1 MGIVELPRRAA
12 GRVGTGGGFRTDVEG
27 LRAVA
32 IGLVLLFN
40 AGVPLASGGRV
51 GVDVFFVISG
61 FLITGLLVRELDATG
76 RVGLAAFYARRARRI
91 LPSAVVV
98 VVATVAATAVLVPGR
113 AVDTARDGIASALQV
128 ANWWLLSFGTG
139 ELGAEV
145 SHSPLKHYW
154 SLAVE
159 EQFYLLWPVL
169 VAVITAWHVRRSGRP
184 QDLRR
189 RLAIGLGVVTVL
201 SFAASVVVSQQA
213 ELLGYLSSPTRAWQ
227 FGVGGL
233 LALGVPLLDR
243 ACADHRVATALRVA
257 GPLGLLAV
265 GSCLVWV
272 GSVVY
277 PGYAALVPTLGTAA
291 VIAAGCSGRAGS
303 GVGWLLSLPPVRF
316 LGRLSYTWYLWHV
329 PAVFFAAELAGVD
342 GWPSLL
348 AVELLAAVPAVLTMW
363 FVERPLR
370 HARRFAGTR
379 GGLVLGGITTTVA
392 LAVCG
397 VVLV

>member
-1 MGIVELPRRAA
+1 MGITELPRRAPREA
-12 GRVGTGGGFRTDVEG
+12 GRGAGFRTDVEG

-40 AGVPLASGGRV
+40 AGVPLAGGGRV

-61 FLITGLLVRELDATG
+61 FLITGLLVRELESTG
-76 RVGLAAFYARRARRI
+76 RIGLAAFYARRARRI
-91 LPSAVVV
+91 LPAAAVV
-98 VVATVAATAVLVPGR
+98 VVATVAATAVLVPAR
-113 AVDTARDGIASALQV
+113 AADTARDGIAAALQV
-128 ANWWLLSFGTG
+128 ANWWLLSFGTA
-139 ELGAEV
+139 ELAADV

-169 VAVITAWHVRRSGRP
+169 VVVLTAWHARRGAAAGN
-184 QDLRR
+184 LRR
-189 RLAIGLGVVTVL
+189 RLAVGLGVVTVL
-201 SFAASVVVSQQA
+201 SFAASVVVSSQA

-233 LALGVPLLDR
+233 LALAVPLLDR
-243 ACADHRVATALRVA
+243 AAGDRRAALALQVA
-257 GPLGLLAV
+257 GPVGLLAV
-265 GSCLVWV
+265 ISCLPWV

-277 PGYAALVPTLGTAA
+277 PGAAALVPTLGTAA

-303 GVGWLLSLPPVRF
+303 GIGWLLSLPPVRF

-342 GWPSLL
+342 GWPSVL
-348 AVELLAAVPAVLTMW
+348 AVELAAAVPAVLTMW
-363 FVERPLR
+363 LVEGPV
-370 HARRFAGTR
+370 RRTRLVAGTP
-379 GGLVLGGITTTVA
+379 GGLVLGGATTAVA

-397 VVLV
+397 AVLI

>member
-1 MGIVELPRRAA
+1 MGIVELPRRTSRDV
-12 GRVGTGGGFRTDVEG
+12 GRGAGFRTDVEG

-40 AGVPLASGGRV
+40 AGVPLTGGGRV
-51 GVDVFFVISG
+51 GVDVFFVVSG
-61 FLITGLLVRELDATG
+61 FLITGLLVRELDTTG

-98 VVATVAATAVLVPGR
+98 VVGTVAATAVLVPGR
-113 AVDTARDGIASALQV
+113 AVATARDGIAAALQV
-128 ANWWLLSFGTG
+128 ANWWLLSFGTQD
-139 ELGAEV
+139 LGADV

-169 VAVITAWHVRRSGRP
+169 VVVLTAWHARRGGAAG
-184 QDLRR
+184 DLRR
-189 RLAIGLGVVTVL
+189 RLAAGLGVVTVL
-201 SFAASVVVSQQA
+201 SFAASVVVSSQA

-233 LALGVPLLDR
+233 LALAVPLLDR
-243 ACADHRVATALRVA
+243 AAADRRAERALRVA
-257 GPLGLLAV
+257 GPVGLLAV
-265 GSCLVWV
+265 VGCLPWV

-277 PGYAALVPTLGTAA
+277 PGAAALVPTLGTAA

-303 GVGWLLSLPPVRF
+303 GVGWLLSLPAVRF
-316 LGRLSYTWYLWHV
+316 LGRSSYTWYLWHV

-342 GWPSLL
+342 GWPSVL
-348 AVELLAAVPAVLTMW
+348 AVELLAVVPAVATTVL
-363 FVERPLR
+363 VEKPLR
-370 HARRFAGTR
+370 HARAVAGTR
-379 GGLVLGGITTTVA
+379 GGLLLGGVTTAVA

-397 VVLV
+397 AVLV